1 MAACSPGDWPR
12 ACAVPVETH
21 HHHDH
26 PQRLKRGFVLFSPP
40 RPAPGR
46 ARGDRRGRARRPLTK
61 PGPGAPADFFLQ
73 FSFVINY

>member
-21 HHHDH
+21 HHHDP

-40 RPAPGR
+40 RPGPR
-46 ARGDRRGRARRPLTK
+46 ARGSEGEGTAATDQAWAGGT
-61 PGPGAPADFFLQ
+61 
-73 FSFVINY
+73 S